1 MNFTDFIKNNGR
13 RVNREHFIHLIQISK
28 ADGTISNDEYEV
40 LHKEGKL
47 FGLTDPE
54 IDELINSEKDNNYNP
69 PYSLN
74 EKFDH
79 LYNIV
84 EMVLV
89 DEEVTEREMKLLRRF
104 SHEAG
109 FDDKIIEDLLKLML
123 EGVAKGTDE
132 EILLKQF
139 RKKFL

>member
-54 IDELINSEKDNNYNP
+54 IDELIKSEKDNNYNP

-79 LYNIV
+79 LFSIV

-89 DEEVTEREMKLLRRF
+89 DEEVTEREMKMLRRF

-109 FDDKIIEDLLKLML
+109 FDDNIIEDLLKLML

-132 EILLKQF
+132 EILLKEF